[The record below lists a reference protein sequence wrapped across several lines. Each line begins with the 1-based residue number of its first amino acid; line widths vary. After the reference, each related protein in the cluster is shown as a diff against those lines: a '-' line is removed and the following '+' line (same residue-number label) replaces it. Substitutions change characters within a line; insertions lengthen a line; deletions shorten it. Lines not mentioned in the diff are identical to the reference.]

1 MKRNERGVV
10 KDARTEKGNTMPRKG
25 RPSTSGLMKDDVH
38 LPLHMVVLIAV
49 LLLAMVGAGA
59 TLVYFSFF
67 KPPALP
73 QPTPLAQRTAAVK
86 ATVRAS
92 PTIHP
97 NSTVRSSPTTQA
109 SPTLTSSPTV
119 STQPNPYPPHTG
131 SLVLSDPLKDN
142 SKGYRWDVGT
152 FANGSSCTFTGGSY
166 HVAISTRGHVF
177 ACNATNG
184 SFTDLA
190 YEVQMTILKGDR
202 GGLFFR
208 QVGTQGPYYYFSIKT
223 DGSYEL
229 DSFTGST
236 SHVLQRGTSPAIKAG
251 LNQTNLLAVV
261 AQGSSITLY
270 VNRQGITHLSD
281 STTNQG
287 LIGLAADATDQPA
300 EVAFMKANVWTL

>member
-119 STQPNPYPPHTG
+119 S
-131 SLVLSDPLKDN
+131 
-142 SKGYRWDVGT
+142 
-152 FANGSSCTFTGGSY
+152 
-166 HVAISTRGHVF
+166 
-177 ACNATNG
+177 
-184 SFTDLA
+184 
-190 YEVQMTILKGDR
+190 
-202 GGLFFR
+202 
-208 QVGTQGPYYYFSIKT
+208 
-223 DGSYEL
+223 
-229 DSFTGST
+229 
-236 SHVLQRGTSPAIKAG
+236 
-251 LNQTNLLAVV
+251 
-261 AQGSSITLY
+261 
-270 VNRQGITHLSD
+270 
-281 STTNQG
+281 
-287 LIGLAADATDQPA
+287 
-300 EVAFMKANVWTL
+300 